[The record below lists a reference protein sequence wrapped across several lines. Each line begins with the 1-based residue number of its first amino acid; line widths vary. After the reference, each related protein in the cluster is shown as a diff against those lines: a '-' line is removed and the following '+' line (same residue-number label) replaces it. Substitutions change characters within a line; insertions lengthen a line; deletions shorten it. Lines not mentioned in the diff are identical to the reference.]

1 MGTAMEELVARFK
14 NEARERHARIAQLA
28 DAGDGVDAIREE
40 AHKIK
45 GAAGMLGFPEL
56 KERAAELELLAATG
70 EADPSDLSA
79 SIDALAAALPE

>member
-1 MGTAMEELVARFK
+1 MGNAMDELVARFK
-14 NEARERHARIAQLA
+14 SEARERHARIARLA

-56 KERAAELELLAATG
+56 KERAAELELLAASG
-70 EADPSDLSA
+70 EADPSELA
-79 SIDALAAALPE
+79 ATIDALAASLPD